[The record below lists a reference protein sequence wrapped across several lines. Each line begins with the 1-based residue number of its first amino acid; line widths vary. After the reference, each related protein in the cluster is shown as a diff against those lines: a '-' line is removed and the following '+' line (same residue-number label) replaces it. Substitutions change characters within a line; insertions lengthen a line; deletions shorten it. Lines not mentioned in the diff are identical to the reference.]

1 MSNNYIASE
10 CVFLLYFGFGCNR
23 MNTSAPAAD
32 PIEGTLFVVAA
43 PSGAGKGTLVNALLA
58 GDPAISLSISHT
70 TRPPRPGEQ
79 YGRHYYFV
87 ERAEFEREVAEGIF
101 LEHAEVHGNLYGTS
115 RTTVAGLLQQGRDV
129 LLEIDW
135 QGAQQIRRAKPD
147 CVSVFILPPSRA
159 ELERRLRGRGSDAPE
174 VIEQRL
180 HNSREEI
187 AHAHEF
193 DYIIVND
200 RLDDAL
206 SDLRAIMQAVRQRSA
221 LQWRRH
227 EGLIAELLAP
237 SVSDAL

>member
-1 MSNNYIASE
+1 MS
-10 CVFLLYFGFGCNR
+10 
-23 MNTSAPAAD
+23 TSDSARSRQETTL
-32 PIEGTLFVVAA
+32 EGTLFVVAA
-43 PSGAGKGTLVNALLA
+43 PSGAGKSTLVNALLERE
-58 GDPAISLSISHT
+58 PAISLSISHT

-87 ERAEFEREVAEGIF
+87 ERAEFEREIADGIF

-115 RTTVAGLLQQGRDV
+115 RTTVSGLLCQGRDV

-135 QGAQQIRRAKPD
+135 QGARQIRRSKPD
-147 CVSVFILPPSRA
+147 CVSVFILPPSRV
-159 ELERRLRGRGSDAPE
+159 ELERRLRGRASDSAE
-174 VIEQRL
+174 VIERRL

-200 RLDDAL
+200 SFDEAL
-206 SDLRAIMQAVRQRSA
+206 GDLQSIVHAVRQRSQ

-227 EGLIAELLAP
+227 ETLIAELLA
-237 SVSDAL
+237 

>member
-1 MSNNYIASE
+1 MS
-10 CVFLLYFGFGCNR
+10 
-23 MNTSAPAAD
+23 TSDAARSRQETTL
-32 PIEGTLFVVAA
+32 EGTLFVVAA
-43 PSGAGKGTLVNALLA
+43 PSGAGKSTLVNALLERE
-58 GDPAISLSISHT
+58 PAISLSISHT

-87 ERAEFEREVAEGIF
+87 ERAEFEREIADGIF

-115 RTTVAGLLQQGRDV
+115 RTTVSGLLCQGRDV

-135 QGAQQIRRAKPD
+135 QGARQIRRSKPD
-147 CVSVFILPPSRA
+147 CVSVFILPPSRV
-159 ELERRLRGRGSDAPE
+159 ELERRLRGRASDSAE
-174 VIEQRL
+174 VIERRL

-200 RLDDAL
+200 SFDEAL
-206 SDLRAIMQAVRQRSA
+206 GDLQSIVHAVRQRSQ

-227 EGLIAELLAP
+227 EALIAELLA
-237 SVSDAL
+237 